1 MLIWNSVFRSCCA
14 DHCNAVL
21 GVMSSLFRQVEHG
34 REWRCLCM
42 YEAGVCTGM
51 LLCLCFFLLAASCR
65 ASPSNMHTR
74 TQTHTHTRTHTHT
87 HTHIQRIQW
96 SLTTSLKILLSFV
109 GRDLW
114 HYQWARSYLWILCP
128 WMFGI
133 CWMTRPIWCDTVA
146 EPLAAVII
154 LRPTEWLSRGEQLL
168 RSHAVTVPFH
178 LAAQLTSEPLSSN
191 HTGIL

>member
-1 MLIWNSVFRSCCA
+1 MKVLVYVWGRCLYRHAVMSVF
-14 DHCNAVL
+14 
-21 GVMSSLFRQVEHG
+21 F
-34 REWRCLCM
+34 
-42 YEAGVCTGM
+42 
-51 LLCLCFFLLAASCR
+51 
-65 ASPSNMHTR
+65 SPSSKLQSLSFQHA
-74 TQTHTHTRTHTHT
+74 HTHTNTHTHTHT

-96 SLTTSLKILLSFV
+96 SLTTSLKIPLSFV

-114 HYQWARSYLWILCP
+114 HYQCARSYLWILCP